1 MKVIL
6 NSNIEGTRPVKSPLK
21 LLAIILVLTT
31 NANASSKI
39 MLFGDQN
46 HKKYLGCLNCSEF
59 SPESIHNEFGNYGS
73 EFSVT
78 SINNVFGQYG
88 SEFSPLSACNEFA
101 TYPPVVVDDSG
112 NYYGYLT
119 LNDSLSRIE
128 SSDMLSWL
136 KYKICSN

>member
-1 MKVIL
+1 MKSL
-6 NSNIEGTRPVKSPLK
+6 FK
-21 LLAIILVLTT
+21 LLTIFSILVLTT
-31 NANASSKI
+31 NANASSKV

-59 SPESIHNEFGNYGS
+59 SSESIHNEFGNYGS
-73 EFSVT
+73 EFSAT
-78 SINNVFGQYG
+78 SINNEFGQYG

-128 SSDMLSWL
+128 SSEMLSWL